1 MVGHLLLHRDALAA
15 LPHQP
20 WLRELGPGL
29 QHAVIAL
36 HTQFRQA
43 LAPLVPQGTDAAGL
57 TGEATLKLAFDGD
70 GTKGD
75 PDVRSSCA
83 TTVAQPHSDDT
94 DRPYG
99 DQLPG
104 GKSLQITVLA
114 DGSASSSPPSP
125 RSHLAASGAAAG
137 GAGSSSGISGT
148 TSSTSLSA
156 NPEAALNASAKL
168 SDAMAASAAGR
179 GGRRRMGLATDAS
192 TALPLRAPDAAAPTT
207 TTGFS
212 TVSTAYGSSIATGVG
227 PRPNGG
233 SAFAA
238 PTAAV
243 AAAAAAPL
251 PAGQRYPTRQA
262 HQPAYGITIM
272 SSNPMAAPFDPR
284 VAVYSYRDL
293 LLLLC
298 PNEAAVDSSLS
309 YGDDDDDCPG
319 SPRPAA
325 VQGSVFLT
333 RVVQP
338 LFLFMSEQI
347 FELGQARRQGL
358 ESAVRMSYDDVTESM
373 AHPDVVAAALK
384 ALPWATASTLSMG
397 SGSEKA
403 GLKKQHQHPHPP
415 QLQHPHGLRQSLQD
429 RPQGGPGSPGVQI
442 MPRAAAHDV
451 ELYWSRLLALGE
463 PTRWVPVV
471 RHPAL
476 HLRLMCRLPTLSCSY
491 PAKRTVLCT

>member
-1 MVGHLLLHRDALAA
+1 MLLAQVVSHLLLHRDALAA

-20 WLRELGPGL
+20 WINELGPGL
-29 QHAVIAL
+29 QRAVIAL

-43 LAPLVPQGTDAAGL
+43 TAPLAPQGTDAVGL

-70 GTKGD
+70 GTKD
-75 PDVRSSCA
+75 ADLRSSCA

-114 DGSASSSPPSP
+114 DGSSSSSPPSP

-192 TALPLRAPDAAAPTT
+192 AVLPLRAPDAADTAA
-207 TTGFS
+207 TGFS
-212 TVSTAYGSSIATGVG
+212 TMSTAHGGSVANGVG
-227 PRPNGG
+227 ARPNGC

-251 PAGQRYPTRQA
+251 PPGQRYPTRQA

-272 SSNPMAAPFDPR
+272 SSTPMAAVFDPR
-284 VAVYSYRDL
+284 VAVYSYREL

-309 YGDDDDDCPG
+309 YSDDEDDCPG
-319 SPRPAA
+319 SPRPA
-325 VQGSVFLT
+325 VIQGSVFLT

-358 ESAVRMSYDDVTESM
+358 ESAVRVSYDDVTESM

-397 SGSEKA
+397 SGSDMA
-403 GLKKQHQHPHPP
+403 GPKKQHQHQHPP
-415 QLQHPHGLRQSLQD
+415 QLQHPHGLRQSQQE
-429 RPQGGPGSPGVQI
+429 RPAGGPGSPGVQI
-442 MPRAAAHDV
+442 MPRAAARDE

-463 PTRWVPVV
+463 PT
-471 RHPAL
+471 H
-476 HLRLMCRLPTLSCSY
+476 
-491 PAKRTVLCT
+491 